1 MQKISKGADP
11 GDHFRTTEIK
21 LGHEGRGW
29 AQRSALCKNSPSLVS
44 FFLLTLVIRGK
55 FKYKL
60 IYFKNF

>member
-29 AQRSALCKNSPSLVS
+29 AQRSALWKNSSSLVS
-44 FFLLTLVIRGK
+44 PSTYSYHKRQI
-55 FKYKL
+55 
-60 IYFKNF
+60 